1 MTKDEKQIIVDLF
14 EKFQYV
20 YWKCTVLEDMTNKIL
35 IKKPKFISEKERR
48 EINKMN
54 AGVTAKHLKHL
65 EKRINAIKVT

>member
-35 IKKPKFISEKERR
+35 IKKPKFISERKGG
-48 EINKMN
+48 K
-54 AGVTAKHLKHL
+54 L
-65 EKRINAIKVT
+65 IK